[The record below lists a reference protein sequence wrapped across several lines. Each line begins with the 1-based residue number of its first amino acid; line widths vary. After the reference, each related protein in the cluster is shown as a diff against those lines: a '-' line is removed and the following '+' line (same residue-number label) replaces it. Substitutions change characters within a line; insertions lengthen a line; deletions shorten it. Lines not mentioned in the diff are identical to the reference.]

1 VTDTIRDDQLVVV
14 CKGCRIV
21 EGAPTTDIYTLKRF
35 PVMDLHSRR
44 QLVSEL
50 DGLLEVPAHFAVQ
63 PVDCFLDKLEAVLV
77 LDNEGGRYL
86 SESVAQKGPMP
97 ERLVSI
103 VVRQVLAV
111 LIYLH
116 SEKMRVH
123 NNITAEN
130 ILVLRSGEVR
140 IGGFAF
146 SSKAFMGHMSC
157 RFAGDWAHL
166 APERLL
172 GLECGF
178 KADVWSVGIL
188 ALGLIIGACPYDMS
202 RFQGLTAI
210 FDFKQAVVQE
220 PSPSLRR
227 DGE

>member
-1 VTDTIRDDQLVVV
+1 
-14 CKGCRIV
+14 
-21 EGAPTTDIYTLKRF
+21 
-35 PVMDLHSRR
+35 MDLHSRR